1 MVDEDIDFDDSILE
15 DFDDFDDQSHLYHET
30 DSFYFQ
36 VYFCPA
42 GRLKLAFRA
51 SSKTN
56 MTKKMKIWRPM
67 SKNTMTRSNLR

>member
-36 VYFCPA
+36 VSSGHAC
-42 GRLKLAFRA
+42 RLKLAFRA

>member
-36 VYFCPA
+36 VIYLHA
-42 GRLKLAFRA
+42 GRLK
-51 SSKTN
+51 
-56 MTKKMKIWRPM
+56 
-67 SKNTMTRSNLR
+67 

>member
-36 VYFCPA
+36 VSSRHA

-51 SSKTN
+51 SFRTN
-56 MTKKMKIWRPM
+56 MTKRMKIWRPM